1 MKDSVKRAVAR
12 LDENFDEILAKVTAP
27 VELGEPS
34 GDWIS
39 AREAKATVEQF
50 TGGHEGQAI
59 AAICRRAVIAVPVRA
74 STFSRREDP
83 HDYID
88 RLDFFADRGEP
99 DLSHFKRTLTQE
111 AFAEIAGFFALI
123 GEGLWDAYNHFYNG
137 VEYAVWAT
145 GDFKAKVPM
154 DFSDVTLTVVGL
166 QFDRKA
172 LLTSFGEAPQPAE
185 TPALAIRPNG
195 GGRPRKHDWEG
206 ALIHIATLANH
217 PDGLPSGPGAQAEI
231 ARRIADWFAGSV
243 GETPAD
249 SEIRRRAARIM
260 QALEAV

>member
-12 LDENFDEILAKVTAP
+12 LDESFDEILAKVTAP

-39 AREAKATVEQF
+39 AREAKATVEQLA
-50 TGGHEGQAI
+50 GVSEAQAI

-74 STFSRREDP
+74 STFSRGEDP

-88 RLDFFADRGEP
+88 RLDFFADREV

-111 AFAEIAGFFALI
+111 AFAEIRGFFELI
-123 GEGLWDAYNHFYNG
+123 GEALWDAYDDFKNG

-172 LLTSFGEAPQPAE
+172 LVSSFGEEPQPPE
-185 TPALAIRPNG
+185 TPAIAIRSN
-195 GGRPRKHDWEG
+195 GGRPRKYDWEG
-206 ALIHIATLANH
+206 ALIHIAALANH
-217 PDGLPSGPGAQAEI
+217 PDGLPTGSGAQAEI
-231 ARRIADWFAGSV
+231 ARRIADWFEGSG

-260 QALEAV
+260 QALGPV

>member
-12 LDENFDEILAKVTAP
+12 LDDSFEEIRAQVTAP
-27 VELGEPS
+27 VELGEAS
-34 GDWIS
+34 GEWIS
-39 AREAKATVEQF
+39 AREAKATVELLTDGNQA
-50 TGGHEGQAI
+50 QAI

-74 STFSRREDP
+74 STYARREDP

-88 RLDFFADRGEP
+88 RLDFFAGREV
-99 DLSHFKRTLTQE
+99 DLSHFKRTLTQG
-111 AFAEIAGFFALI
+111 AFAEIRGFFELI
-123 GEGLWDAYNHFYNG
+123 GDAPWDDFDGFRNG

-172 LLTSFGEAPQPAE
+172 LLSSFGEEPQPPE
-185 TPALAIRPNG
+185 TPAIAIRTNG
-195 GGRPRKHDWEG
+195 GGRPPKYDWEG
-206 ALIHIATLANH
+206 ALIHIAALANH
-217 PDGLPSGPGAQAEI
+217 PDGLPSGSGAQAEI
-231 ARRIADWFAGSV
+231 ARRIADWFESTG
-243 GETPAD
+243 GDCPAD

-260 QALEAV
+260 QALDGA